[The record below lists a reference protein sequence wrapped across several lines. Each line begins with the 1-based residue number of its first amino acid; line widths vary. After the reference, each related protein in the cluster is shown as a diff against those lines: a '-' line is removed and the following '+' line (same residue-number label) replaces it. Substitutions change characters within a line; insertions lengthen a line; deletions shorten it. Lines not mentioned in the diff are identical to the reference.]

1 MRSARLRLPSFSTL
15 FTSWV
20 TSGELN
26 TGSETSGRL
35 GAGPLRGMSALLL
48 LRAVAAARLLA
59 VLHALRVQRATHD
72 LVAHAG
78 QVLHT
83 AAADQDDRVLLEVV
97 ALTRDVSGDLH
108 LAGELDAG
116 DLAQRGVRLLR
127 RGRVHARAHA
137 AALGT
142 PLERGRLRLGG
153 LVLTALADQLL
164 DRGHEPSTSSRRR
177 AVLLVC
183 ACRPHPRS
191 GVSHP
196 IFSGAEIGDLAGAHG
211 ARGPGRR
218 TEAASGTQ
226 IGPTA
231 VERKTQGYPARRRRV
246 KTGPCRRL
254 SVQAGCPKAS
264 SDRKWARPFT
274 ARTAPF
280 VVRSVTG
287 DAPFV
292 RPDGQVAGRLPSG
305 VRLSPPAAQRLTR
318 FGIAPLLDP
327 RVPLAVRRRLLD
339 LTGAVSPLPRGA
351 RHARGVLG

>member
-20 TSGELN
+20 TSGELK
-26 TGSETSGRL
+26 TGSETNGRL

-177 AVLLVC
+177 AVLLVR

-196 IFSGAEIGDLAGAHG
+196 IGLARRSGTSREPMGPADPGATRRRHRARRSARPQSSARHKGTRPAGGGSKRVRVGACRFRQG
-211 ARGPGRR
+211 APKRLLIARGHARSPPVWPRSSYGAWLVTRR
-218 TEAASGTQ
+218 SC
-226 IGPTA
+226 
-231 VERKTQGYPARRRRV
+231 V
-246 KTGPCRRL
+246 L
-254 SVQAGCPKAS
+254 
-264 SDRKWARPFT
+264 T
-274 ARTAPF
+274 ARWP
-280 VVRSVTG
+280 VG
-287 DAPFV
+287 Y
-292 RPDGQVAGRLPSG
+292 RPVCVCHHPPRGGSPGSASLPSSIRACRSRCG
-305 VRLSPPAAQRLTR
+305 AAC
-318 FGIAPLLDP
+318 
-327 RVPLAVRRRLLD
+327 
-339 LTGAVSPLPRGA
+339 S
-351 RHARGVLG
+351 

>member
-20 TSGELN
+20 PSGELN

-48 LRAVAAARLLA
+48 LRAVATARLLA
-59 VLHALRVQRATHD
+59 VLHALRVQRAAHD

-97 ALTRDVSGDLH
+97 ALTRDVGGDLH

-127 RGRVHARAHA
+127 RSRVHAGAHA

-177 AVLLVC
+177 AVLLVVLVL
-183 ACRPHPRS
+183 RPHPRS

-196 IFSGAEIGDLAGAHG
+196 IGLA
-211 ARGPGRR
+211 RR
-218 TEAASGTQ
+218 SGTSREPM
-226 IGPTA
+226 GPADPGAT
-231 VERKTQGYPARRRRV
+231 RRGHR
-246 KTGPCRRL
+246 
-254 SVQAGCPKAS
+254 AGSSGRPHAS
-264 SDRKWARPFT
+264 
-274 ARTAPF
+274 
-280 VVRSVTG
+280 
-287 DAPFV
+287 
-292 RPDGQVAGRLPSG
+292 
-305 VRLSPPAAQRLTR
+305 
-318 FGIAPLLDP
+318 
-327 RVPLAVRRRLLD
+327 
-339 LTGAVSPLPRGA
+339 A
-351 RHARGVLG
+351 RHKA